1 MQSSHPGRHQPT
13 LQVRKQ
19 ELRSVRT
26 SPRPPTT
33 ESLQRRPLTHRAQ
46 GQPSGLLLPVVT
58 YPTLLSSSGDVAVCT
73 QQAHNLRQMLSPP
86 TAGPPSA
93 SAVGQEGS
101 QSTARSNSGGKGD
114 SSLQKGKSSM
124 RWGRV
129 GGRAAPAQVD
139 PGVQLIHSHSPVPP
153 PLPPLHGL
161 TKPFHQGPSPPRTWF
176 PHPSGEQTQ
185 DPTDQGH

>member
-1 MQSSHPGRHQPT
+1 MIFDPQSPGPALSPAAAGAYKPHPP
-13 LQVRKQ
+13 LI
-19 ELRSVRT
+19 
-26 SPRPPTT
+26 
-33 ESLQRRPLTHRAQ
+33 QRGH
-46 GQPSGLLLPVVT
+46 
-58 YPTLLSSSGDVAVCT
+58 DCT
-73 QQAHNLRQMLSPP
+73 QQAHSSSQVLSPP

-114 SSLQKGKSSM
+114 SCLQKSSSSM
-124 RWGRV
+124 RWGSV
-129 GGRAAPAQVD
+129 GGRVVLAQVD

-161 TKPFHQGPSPPRTWF
+161 TKPFHQVPSPPRTWF
-176 PHPSGEQTQ
+176 PHPPGEQTQ